1 MELLIKI
8 YRFFLSVT
16 SIVRINLFIFL
27 KKKIQQKK
35 IIFFYFPVKSYQEN
49 ILELVDELKKN
60 NQFTIL
66 LGYNA
71 STFQEIN
78 KYNNSFFLNLGYLKY
93 IYNIDI
99 FLSSYVVYNLP
110 NASNKVYINHDI
122 YDTPMVN
129 ENNEKNLIYAL
140 NKCNYIFLS
149 SEIAIIALEKK
160 INLYLEDN
168 NKKNLKL
175 INTGYLKLD
184 HVHKKVYKSSISED
198 AILLAP
204 TLSSMFLEYNLS
216 PFLDEIIHEILN
228 DKKFKLIYRPHPG
241 DAKNNHIKKI
251 REKYT
256 SNKNFFLDLDTSYL
270 DSYAKSKIL
279 ITDFSGTAY
288 TYAFSKLRPVIFIS
302 RNEKV
307 LKQSNLNDLY
317 FFKDRH
323 DVGEIIENIYD
334 INNEIYS
341 IYDKI
346 NTYSEIIK
354 KLREKRIKYFN
365 DSIEQ
370 NLMNIKNI
378 LEN

>member
-365 DSIEQ
+365 NSIEQ

>member
-1 MELLIKI
+1 M
-8 YRFFLSVT
+8 
-16 SIVRINLFIFL
+16 
-27 KKKIQQKK
+27 
-35 IIFFYFPVKSYQEN
+35 
-49 ILELVDELKKN
+49 ELVDELKKN

-160 INLYLEDN
+160 INSYLEDN

-370 NLMNIKNI
+370 NLMNIKKI

>member
-365 DSIEQ
+365 NSIEQ
-370 NLMNIKNI
+370 NLMNIKKI

>member
-1 MELLIKI
+1 MEFLLKI

-160 INLYLEDN
+160 INSYLEDN

>member
-160 INLYLEDN
+160 INSYLEDN

>member
-1 MELLIKI
+1 MEFLLKI

-16 SIVRINLFIFL
+16 SIFRINLFIFF

-49 ILELVDELKKN
+49 ILELIDELKEN

-129 ENNEKNLIYAL
+129 EKNEKNLIYAL

-168 NKKNLKL
+168 DKKNLKL

-198 AILLAP
+198 SILLAP

-251 REKYT
+251 KEKFT
-256 SNKNFFLDLDTSYL
+256 SNKNFFLDLNTSYL

-288 TYAFSKLRPVIFIS
+288 TYAFSKLRPIIFIS
-302 RNEKV
+302 RNERV

-323 DVGEIIENIYD
+323 YVGEIIENIYD
-334 INNEIYS
+334 INNEIYN

-346 NTYSEIIK
+346 NAYSEIIK

-365 DSIEQ
+365 DSIKQ
-370 NLMNIKNI
+370 NFMNIKNI